1 MGRSAFSKRTAS
13 CGHFS
18 ELPVGLED
26 DVLASGATLEAP
38 SPDGDPM
45 VELVRAQ
52 LAAIALAHVKGI
64 DPSRPRRL
72 SRSIVLK

>member
-1 MGRSAFSKRTAS
+1 
-13 CGHFS
+13 
-18 ELPVGLED
+18 
-26 DVLASGATLEAP
+26 
-38 SPDGDPM
+38 M

-52 LAAIALAHVKGI
+52 LAAIALAEVKGI